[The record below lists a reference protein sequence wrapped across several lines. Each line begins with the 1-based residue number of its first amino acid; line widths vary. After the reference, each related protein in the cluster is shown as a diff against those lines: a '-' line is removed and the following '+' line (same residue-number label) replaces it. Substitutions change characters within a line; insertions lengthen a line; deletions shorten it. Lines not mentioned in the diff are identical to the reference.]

1 MSDTFTIHGR
11 LPSLNEYINAERT
24 NRYKA
29 AKLKRDLQ
37 ERIGAEIR
45 RSNLKQVKV
54 PVKLVYRFYEA
65 NRRRDKDNIAGVAH
79 KFVQDSLVAEGILE
93 DDGWDYVEGFEDKFY
108 LDKENP
114 RIEVELCT
122 RR

>member
-1 MSDTFTIHGR
+1 MSQKFTIHGR

-45 RSNLKQVKV
+45 AANIKPVQVSV
-54 PVKLVYRFYEA
+54 TLVYTFYEA
-65 NRRRDKDNIAGVAH
+65 NRRRDKDNIAAVAH
-79 KFVQDSLVAEGILE
+79 KFVQDSLVNEGIIF
-93 DDGWDYVEGFEDKFY
+93 DDGWDYITRFY
-108 LDKENP
+108 DEFYIDKENP

-122 RR
+122 R

>member
-1 MSDTFTIHGR
+1 MSQTFTIHGR

-29 AKLKRDLQ
+29 AKLKRDIQ

-45 RSNLKQVKV
+45 AANIKPVQVSV
-54 PVKLVYRFYEA
+54 TLVYTFYEA
-65 NRRRDKDNIAGVAH
+65 NRRRDKDNIAAVAH
-79 KFVQDSLVAEGILE
+79 KFVQDSLVNEGIIF
-93 DDGWDYVEGFEDKFY
+93 DDGWDYITRFY
-108 LDKENP
+108 DEFYIDKENP

-122 RR
+122 M

>member
-37 ERIGAEIR
+37 ELIGAEIR
-45 RSNLKQVKV
+45 AANLKQVKV

-65 NRRRDKDNIAGVAH
+65 NRRRDKDNIAAPAH
-79 KFVQDSLVAEGILE
+79 KFVQDSLVKEGILE

-114 RIEVELCT
+114 RIEVDLCP

>member
-1 MSDTFTIHGR
+1 MSQKFTIHGR

-29 AKLKRDLQ
+29 AKLKKDLQ

-45 RSNLKQVKV
+45 AANIKPVQVSV
-54 PVKLVYRFYEA
+54 TLVYTFYEA
-65 NRRRDKDNIAGVAH
+65 NRRRDKDNIAAVAH
-79 KFVQDSLVAEGILE
+79 KFVQDSLVNEGIIF
-93 DDGWDYVEGFEDKFY
+93 DDGWDYITRFY
-108 LDKENP
+108 DEFYIDKENP

-122 RR
+122 R

>member
-1 MSDTFTIHGR
+1 VTQTFTIRGR

-29 AKLKRDLQ
+29 AKLKKDLQ

-45 RSNLKQVKV
+45 AANLKQVKV
-54 PVKLVYRFYEA
+54 PVKLTYRFYEA
-65 NRRRDKDNIAGVAH
+65 NRRRDKDNIAAVAH
-79 KFVQDSLVAEGILE
+79 KVVQDSLVSEKILE
-93 DDGWDYVEGFEDKFY
+93 DDGWGYVIGFEDEFY
-108 LDKENP
+108 LDKKNP
-114 RIEVELCT
+114 RIEVDLCP

>member
-1 MSDTFTIHGR
+1 MIQTFTIRGR

-65 NRRRDKDNIAGVAH
+65 NRRRDKDNIAALAH
-79 KFVQDSLVAEGILE
+79 KFVQDSLVKEGILE
-93 DDGWDYVEGFEDKFY
+93 DDGWDYVEGFEDKFF

-114 RIEVELCT
+114 RIEVDLCPKK
-122 RR
+122 

>member
-1 MSDTFTIHGR
+1 MSQKFTIHGR

-37 ERIGAEIR
+37 ERIGADIR
-45 RSNLKQVKV
+45 AANLKPAQV
-54 PVKLVYRFYEA
+54 PVTLVYTFYEA
-65 NRRRDKDNIAGVAH
+65 NRRRDKDNIAAVAH
-79 KFVQDSLVAEGILE
+79 KFVQDSLVNEGIIK
-93 DDGWDYVEGFEDKFY
+93 DDGWDYITRFY
-108 LDKENP
+108 DEFYIDKENQ

-122 RR
+122 R

>member
-1 MSDTFTIHGR
+1 MSQKFTIHGR

-37 ERIGAEIR
+37 ERIGADIR
-45 RSNLKQVKV
+45 AANLKPAQV
-54 PVKLVYRFYEA
+54 PVTLVYTFYEA
-65 NRRRDKDNIAGVAH
+65 NRRRDKDNIAAVAH
-79 KFVQDSLVAEGILE
+79 KFVQDSLVNEGIIF
-93 DDGWDYVEGFEDKFY
+93 DDGWDYITRFY
-108 LDKENP
+108 DEFYIDKENP

-122 RR
+122 R